1 MQIKGTVDRATASRL
16 PGAAV
21 SLNGVRGAGR
31 VTRYWRSR
39 SNRQRVLVICICLG
53 PWAIGFLVFELYP
66 VLASLYFSFTNYSVL
81 SPSRWVGLLNY
92 RNLASDP
99 LFWQALR
106 VTVIYTAVA
115 VPLSII
121 IGYSIA
127 LLLAQKVKWLSVWR
141 TVYFLPSI
149 VPIIASSFVFAWLLN
164 PVFGPVDSALGKVGL
179 PQPGWFASP
188 KWVVPAIILMQ
199 LWMSGA
205 NLVLY
210 LAAMHQVPAALYE
223 AAEIEG
229 ARGWYKLRH
238 ITLPMTSP
246 VILFTF
252 ITGVI
257 FSVQVFTPAYVIT
270 NGGPANASLFYLLYL
285 YQQGWQNLSM
295 GYASAMAWILLV
307 LVAVLTAVTLLV
319 ARRVV
324 YYGYGEGVRA

>member
-1 MQIKGTVDRATASRL
+1 MR
-16 PGAAV
+16 PP
-21 SLNGVRGAGR
+21 
-31 VTRYWRSR
+31 RS
-39 SNRQRVLVICICLG
+39 
-53 PWAIGFLVFELYP
+53 
-66 VLASLYFSFTNYSVL
+66 
-81 SPSRWVGLLNY
+81 
-92 RNLASDP
+92 
-99 LFWQALR
+99 
-106 VTVIYTAVA
+106 
-115 VPLSII
+115 
-121 IGYSIA
+121 
-127 LLLAQKVKWLSVWR
+127 K
-141 TVYFLPSI
+141 
-149 VPIIASSFVFAWLLN
+149 
-164 PVFGPVDSALGKVGL
+164 
-179 PQPGWFASP
+179 
-188 KWVVPAIILMQ
+188 
-199 LWMSGA
+199 
-205 NLVLY
+205 
-210 LAAMHQVPAALYE
+210 
-223 AAEIEG
+223 G